1 MIGEN
6 TYTKSRFLSYL
17 LVDWGQT
24 KENLRHVLFHD
35 FLYTL
40 KFPDYSFFFFFLFL
54 DVDN

>member
-40 KFPDYSFFFFFLFL
+40 KFPDYSFFFFLFL